1 MADENKTLTP
11 VEEIKGSMAEL
22 KAAIKTLGEQ
32 DKITP
37 SVEARFKALE
47 EDLKTLEIKTLERQL
62 KVPGSEDELKKNPF
76 DLHVAVKALK
86 TGNWSEAGHELEY
99 IKEVHKKALST
110 GFQPNDPSIL
120 QKDITAGTGAQ
131 GGFLLGVEVDQGI
144 IPLAIDQRPALNEMG
159 IRKMSNLAVGEYHL
173 QKQTARS
180 QAYWIGELQAPT
192 KSTQTFDRRTL
203 RMKKIAAY
211 CAASNDV
218 LRQGRGSMDGFMRA
232 DLAEALGLGMEDAL
246 IQGSGTDYQPKG
258 VIRYTGLTT
267 TTAVGANGGN
277 LGIRKAAEM
286 VLNIRKANL
295 LKGSLGFLTSP
306 EVIHNLKIQGFTSIS
321 AQTSN
326 TGPLNGKV
334 PLSQAE
340 LENLVG
346 YKMKDST
353 RLPINLVKG
362 SSSDCTYVIFGDWSQ
377 VVMGMWGGLEI
388 KVSDVASDGTNNMFV
403 QDGFFVHA
411 LQTMDI
417 AIRDEAGLTLISDAR
432 TAIAE
437 VVA

>member
-1 MADENKTLTP
+1 MADENKPSTA
-11 VEEIKGSMAEL
+11 VAEIRKELGEL
-22 KAAIKTLGEQ
+22 KDAIKTLGEM

-37 SVEARFKALE
+37 AVEAKFKALE
-47 EDLKTLEIKTLERQL
+47 EDLKTLETKTVERQL
-62 KVPGSEDELKKNPF
+62 NVKGAEDELKKKPF
-76 DLHVAVKALK
+76 DLHMAVKAK
-86 TGNWSEAGHELEY
+86 MTGNWSEAGHELEY
-99 IKEVHKKALST
+99 IKEVHKKALAA

-144 IPLAIDQRPALNEMG
+144 IPLAIDDKPVLSKMG
-159 IRKMSNLAVGEYHL
+159 IRKLTNLGVGEYHL

-218 LRQGRGSMDGFMRA
+218 LRQGRGSMDSFMRA
-232 DLAEALGLGMEDAL
+232 DLADALGLGMEDAL
-246 IQGSGTDYQPKG
+246 ITGSGTDYQPKG
-258 VIRYTGLTT
+258 VVRYTGLTT
-267 TTAVGANGGN
+267 TTAIGANGGN
-277 LGIRKAAEM
+277 LGLRKAREM
-286 VLNIRKANL
+286 ALAIRKANL
-295 LKGSLGFLTSP
+295 LKGSLAFLTSP
-306 EVIHNLKIQGFTSIS
+306 EVMHNLSIQGYTSFTG
-321 AQTSN
+321 QTSN
-326 TGPLNGKV
+326 TGPLNGKI
-334 PLSQAE
+334 PLSPEE
-340 LENLVG
+340 LGRLLG
-346 YKMKDST
+346 YPIYDST
-353 RLPINLVKG
+353 RLPINLTKG
-362 SSSDCTYVIFGDWSQ
+362 SSTDCTYVIFGDWSQ

-417 AIRDEAGLTLISDAR
+417 TIRDEAALTIISDAD
-432 TAIAE
+432 TSIAE
-437 VVA
+437 VV